1 MRSHEPFDGT
11 LRAVSEEL
19 RLSMF
24 ECCVVLNLGLVTRA
38 VGEIPN
44 SKMHAGVVSILLKY
58 LMAVP
63 SARNE
68 MYFSFLFKTE

>member
-1 MRSHEPFDGT
+1 MCSHEPFDGS
-11 LRAVSEEL
+11 LSAVSEEL

-38 VGEIPN
+38 VGEILN
-44 SKMHAGVVSILLKY
+44 SKMHAGVVSVLLKY
-58 LMAVP
+58 LVAIP
-63 SARNE
+63 LARNE

>member
-1 MRSHEPFDGT
+1 MRSHDPFDGT
-11 LRAVSEEL
+11 LSAVSEEL

-24 ECCVVLNLGLVTRA
+24 ECCVVLNLGFVTRA

-44 SKMHAGVVSILLKY
+44 SKIHVGVVSVLLKY
-58 LMAVP
+58 LVAIP